1 MAYTLKSLRQVQFG
15 AIGGKYPSRWALSSA
30 DTGGDSDATVLA
42 AGYISD
48 GQALGVKV
56 GDIVEYLL
64 IATPEL
70 YIHVVTVVASSG
82 LTLGSTPAVSH

>member
-1 MAYTLKSLRQVQFG
+1 MAYTKGGLRLISQSIEDV
-15 AIGGKYPSRWALSSA
+15 YPARWALSSN

-48 GQALGVKV
+48 GQALGVKK

-64 IATPEL
+64 LATPEL
-70 YIHVVTVVASSG
+70 YIHVVTVVAATG
-82 LTLGSTPAVSH
+82 LTLGSSPATSS